1 MALRLRMDYYLRKEG
16 LIYLFIY
23 LLTKSSLKD
32 QILGFVHSSEVGDQ
46 LAYYKILHR
55 LKLDFI
61 WASMRKDIK
70 TLIKECVVC

>member
-16 LIYLFIY
+16 LIY